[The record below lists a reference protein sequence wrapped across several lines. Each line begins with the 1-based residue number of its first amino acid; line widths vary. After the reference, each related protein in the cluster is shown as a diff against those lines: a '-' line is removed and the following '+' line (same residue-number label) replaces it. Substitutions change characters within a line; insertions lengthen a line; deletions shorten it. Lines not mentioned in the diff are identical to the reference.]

1 LRKKEYFVEVDMWA
15 VGCLLAELALAQPVF
30 PGESEIEQL
39 KQIFSLTGV
48 PD

>member
-1 LRKKEYFVEVDMWA
+1 MWA

-48 PD
+48 PDKETFDIYYKD